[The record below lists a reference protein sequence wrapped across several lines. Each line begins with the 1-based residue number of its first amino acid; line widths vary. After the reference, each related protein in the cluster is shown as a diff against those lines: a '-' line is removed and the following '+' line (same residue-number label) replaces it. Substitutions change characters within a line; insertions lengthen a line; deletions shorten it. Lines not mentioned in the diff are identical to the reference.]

1 MSIGLPGTGVGAAF
15 YLLSALWAPVRTLLG
30 RGDRR
35 SRGFGIALVAVGI
48 IAALS
53 LATIALSLALPEA
66 RVQVITLEPD
76 TEGSG
81 LTTTLLLVA
90 LLSPFGTLALIML
103 VVRVGAAILTR
114 RARSIAAPVVDDAL
128 VGLGDESLEVAS

>member
-76 TEGSG
+76 AEGSG

-114 RARSIAAPVVDDAL
+114 RARSIAAPFVDDAL